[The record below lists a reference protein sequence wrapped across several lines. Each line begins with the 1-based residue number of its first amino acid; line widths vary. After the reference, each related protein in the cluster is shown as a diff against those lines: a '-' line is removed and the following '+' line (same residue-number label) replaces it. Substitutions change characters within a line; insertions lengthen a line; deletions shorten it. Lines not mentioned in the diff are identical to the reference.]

1 MCPYRLAIEGPGMWW
16 SLLFKSQTVVKHK
29 RIFCRSICFF
39 SRTFQFF
46 KNLKAKQLPWT
57 KKNKTLNHFG
67 MYINKKQRT
76 ICNICSYNLANCCT
90 CRNIAFIKNL
100 MTYAL
105 KLKVPDMICVLHLG
119 NWGPKKKMICF
130 FVKFRHPF
138 LFEEA
143 GLMSLVFKL

>member
-1 MCPYRLAIEGPGMWW
+1 
-16 SLLFKSQTVVKHK
+16 
-29 RIFCRSICFF
+29 
-39 SRTFQFF
+39 
-46 KNLKAKQLPWT
+46 
-57 KKNKTLNHFG
+57 

-143 GLMSLVFKL
+143 GLMSLSSRAHGVMVRALAWVAAHPGSILATSECFLGLSSIGWLDGSRHYNCLVYLFRKCSFKKCNPCCLIP